1 MSWERASRPEGVNHS
16 LVTDSAPQL
25 LADIVVLDDS
35 AVLLVR
41 PAHPSDGLEGWR
53 LPGDGLRHGEHP
65 EACVRRALR
74 DQVGM
79 EPEIVALADVESLD
93 GEQWQMVFHYRC
105 DADRRPQ
112 PGPSISEARFF
123 QLEHLPAMARG
134 PRERDAI
141 YRVVIGG

>member
-1 MSWERASRPEGVNHS
+1 MTGPPEIF
-16 LVTDSAPQL
+16 
-25 LADIVVLDDS
+25 ADIVVLEDS
-35 AVLLVR
+35 AVLLVQFAD
-41 PAHPSDGLEGWR
+41 PLDDLDGWR

-65 EACVRRALR
+65 EACVRRALK

-112 PGPSISEARFF
+112 PGPSIGEARFF

-141 YRVVIGG
+141 YRVVIGE